1 MQQPMRTLV
10 FATQNQHKIFEI
22 GDWLKKSLNQDR
34 NNKWNIIGLA
44 DIQCFDEIPET
55 SDSLQGNALQKVL
68 YVSERYGYD
77 CFADDTG
84 LEIDALGGRPGVHSA
99 RYAGLN
105 KNFEDN
111 LVKVLKELEG
121 IENRTA
127 RFRTVIA
134 LIVKSKRYF
143 FEGKIEGRIIHEKRG
158 KAGFGY
164 DPVFIP
170 QGYEK
175 TFAEMD
181 LEEKNQI
188 SHRAAATRQLID
200 FLKNYQ
206 D

>member
-1 MQQPMRTLV
+1 MRTLV

-22 GDWLKKSLNQDR
+22 GDLLKKNFDSDYQNF
-34 NNKWNIIGLA
+34 WNIIGLT

-55 SDSLQGNALQKVL
+55 SDTLQGNALQKVL
-68 YVSERYGYD
+68 FVKEHYGYD

-111 LVKVLKELEG
+111 LIKVLKELEG
-121 IENRTA
+121 TENRNA

-134 LIVKSKRYF
+134 LILNSKRYF
-143 FEGKIEGRIIHEKRG
+143 FEGKIEGRIIREKRG

-170 QGYEK
+170 EGYEL
-175 TFAEMD
+175 TFAEME
-181 LEEKNQI
+181 LNQKNKI
-188 SHRAAATRQLID
+188 SHRAVATRQLID
-200 FLKNYQ
+200 FLRNYP